1 MNTQVVE
8 DSMETLQ
15 SLIGKTIIAIYIE
28 DEDVTVTLN
37 HGTML
42 FEGTQE
48 MYVLMPRM
56 QS

>member
-8 DSMETLQ
+8 DSIEALQ
-15 SLIGKTIIAIYIE
+15 SLIGKTIIAIDIE

-37 HGTML
+37 HGTIL